1 MSDIGPDT
9 KQPEKAPEVPTEQPA
24 EEVQLY
30 PELTSSSSSQNE
42 VASSGTTSSPPEEYK
57 AYEKLLKKVAL
68 DLDIQVK
75 EFRKPL
81 NDILSIAGPC

>member
-9 KQPEKAPEVPTEQPA
+9 KQPEKTSEVPTEQPA
-24 EEVQLY
+24 EEIQLY
-30 PELTSSSSSQNE
+30 PELTSSSSSLNE

-57 AYEKLLKKVAL
+57 AYEKLLKMVAL

-81 NDILSIAGPC
+81 NDICL